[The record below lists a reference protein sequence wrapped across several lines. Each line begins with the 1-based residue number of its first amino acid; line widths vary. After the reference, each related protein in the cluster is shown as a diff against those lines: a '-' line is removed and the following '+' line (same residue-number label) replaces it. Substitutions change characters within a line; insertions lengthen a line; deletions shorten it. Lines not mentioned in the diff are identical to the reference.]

1 MRVQVIVKKDD
12 RVWDSIRGF
21 VDSAMYR
28 VAEHMSKDADEVVKS
43 VGKIIMA
50 HLSVFG
56 TSGVA
61 IEHLVYMG
69 FEVETKKIPNPTI

>member
-1 MRVQVIVKKDD
+1 MKVQVIVKKDG
-12 RVWDSIRGF
+12 RVWDSIRGS

-43 VGKIIMA
+43 VGNVIMQ
-50 HLSVFG
+50 HLIAFG
-56 TSGVA
+56 TSGAA
-61 IEHLVYMG
+61 IKHLVYMG